1 MQSTIEESI
10 ELRVPAAVAYKQW
23 TLFEEFP
30 QFMTGVTEVKQLDDA
45 HLHWHVQIGGKDE
58 EWDAE
63 ITEQIPNKRI
73 AWRNVNGAVNAG
85 VVTFHR
91 LTDDTSRLML
101 QMSYEPNGIAE
112 TVGDALG
119 VLRRRVARDLEE
131 FKDFI
136 EKREASPEGWN
147 GRIPS
152 KDELVGQ

>member
-1 MQSTIEESI
+1 MQSTIEQSI

-30 QFMTGVTEVKQLDDA
+30 QFMTGITEVKQLDDS
-45 HLHWHVQIGGKDE
+45 HLHWHAQIGGKDE

-63 ITEQIPNKRI
+63 ITEQIPGKRI
-73 AWRNVNGAVNAG
+73 AWRNVSGATNAG

-101 QMSYEPNGIAE
+101 QMSYTPDGVTE

-119 VLRRRVARDLEE
+119 VLRRRVARDLEQ

-136 EKREASPEGWN
+136 EQRKASPAGWR